1 MKILIIDNHVLFREG
16 LASLLDSQPD
26 MEVIG
31 EAKSA
36 DDGVAETFEL
46 KPDLV
51 LIDVISPKDESLLA
65 VKSIHRQNPDIKV
78 VILANH
84 KSDDLLFAALR
95 AGAMGYLLKNSSFEN
110 VIASLRALD
119 RGEAALS
126 RSMTRSVVEEF
137 ARLGG
142 ETTSHEQEELDKLTV
157 REVDVLKL
165 LTTDATNREIAE
177 NLFITENT
185 VKIHVSNI
193 LEKLNLRNRREAANY
208 ARRQGL
214 VPTPDDLRSYQ
225 SSELNNDR

>member
-16 LASLLDSQPD
+16 LASLLDGQQD

-31 EAKSA
+31 EAKTASE
-36 DDGVAETFEL
+36 GIAEAYEL

-51 LIDVISPKDESLLA
+51 LIDVISPKDEALEA
-65 VKSIHRQNPDIKV
+65 IRSIRRHNPDTKI

-84 KSDDLLFAALR
+84 RSDELLFAALR
-95 AGAMGYLLKNSSFEN
+95 AGATGYLLKHSSFDN
-110 VIASLRALD
+110 VIASIRALE
-119 RGEAALS
+119 RGEAAIS
-126 RSMTRSVVEEF
+126 RSMTRRVVDEF
-137 ARLGG
+137 AKLS
-142 ETTSHEQEELDKLTV
+142 EDASSHEQVELEKLTV

-165 LTTDATNREIAE
+165 LTTDATNREIAD

-208 ARRQGL
+208 ARRQGMT
-214 VPTPDDLRSYQ
+214 PTPDDLRSYQ
-225 SSELNNDR
+225 SSEMNNDR